1 MTIEN
6 KENDEKRRLYLQ
18 KKLLSTIEDKSKK
31 SNLYGSY
38 RKNNGK
44 HNINT
49 VYIYQEDEK
58 EKKEQNKMLIS
69 KNQSRNIRQAIKID
83 ESLIDN
89 KQMSKL
95 HMNRHYSSYYSSKNK
110 EDNRKSLLIR
120 KKSLC
125 TITKPNQV
133 NIYNYNYNYFF
144 EVSPFPDNKK
154 KNKTYHDNSIL
165 KGSEDIVNRKVVKI
179 RNIYNQTDP
188 TSTLKSKPVEKDEKN
203 FINQKNESKQ
213 GDELNLRIKNL
224 KSRNLKAD
232 NIFLVGRTA
241 SIRNY
246 SNKTYEYQY
255 EDHDRDG
262 KKKVNEKKKYHLKE
276 NKASISSFSSM
287 RNIDFK

>member
-1 MTIEN
+1 MF
-6 KENDEKRRLYLQ
+6 LQ

-49 VYIYQEDEK
+49 VFIYQEDEK
-58 EKKEQNKMLIS
+58 EKKGQNKMLIS
-69 KNQSRNIRQAIKID
+69 KNQSRNVRQAIKID
-83 ESLIDN
+83 ESLTDN

-95 HMNRHYSSYYSSKNK
+95 HMNRQYSSYYSNKKK
-110 EDNRKSLLIR
+110 EDDSKSLLTR

-125 TITKPNQV
+125 TITKPSQV

-144 EVSPFPDNKK
+144 EVSPFPDNKT
-154 KNKTYHDNSIL
+154 KNKTYQDNSIL
-165 KGSEDIVNRKVVKI
+165 KGSEHIANQKVVKVK
-179 RNIYNQTDP
+179 NIYNQTDP
-188 TSTLKSKPVEKDEKN
+188 TSTSKTKQVVKVEKNENYLTK
-203 FINQKNESKQ
+203 QKNESKQ
-213 GDELNLRIKNL
+213 GEELNLRIKNL

-232 NIFLVGRTA
+232 NMFLIGRTA

-246 SNKTYEYQY
+246 TNKTYEYQY
-255 EDHDRDG
+255 EEHDRDG
-262 KKKVNEKKKYHLKE
+262 KKDVKEKKKYYLKE